1 MSGFGERLRRER
13 EMRGVSLEEISD
25 STKIGTRSLKAIE
38 DNEFDKLPGGIFN
51 KGFVRAYSKFLG
63 LDEDETVADFDAAWK
78 EYQVA
83 RGQPIEPV
91 IELEPAPEPPKT
103 PWFAIA
109 SVIVLLAAIFGL
121 GWLFMLR
128 SQRTR
133 TGPAS
138 QLPAIAPAESSEL
151 QPVKTQSPAAPAETG
166 TADPSAS
173 TPSPSAMKTS
183 SQSSVALEESKGGA
197 DTKPATALPNSD
209 SSVGNAVAVE
219 ASPIQLKVVAHE
231 DSWYSLSADGKD
243 LGQGILGAQKS
254 RNIRAQKEVHLKLGN
269 AGGVEISFNG
279 KPVNLDGEPKQV
291 RELTFTPDGLHQ

>member
-1 MSGFGERLRRER
+1 MSGFGERMRRER
-13 EMRGVSLEEISD
+13 EMRGVSLEEISE

-83 RGQPIEPV
+83 HGQPIEPV
-91 IELEPAPEPPKT
+91 VELQPAPEPPKT

-128 SQRTR
+128 GQRAR

-151 QPVKTQSPAAPAETG
+151 QPVKTQSPAASPEPG
-166 TADPSAS
+166 TTDPSAS
-173 TPSPSAMKTS
+173 TSSTSATKTS
-183 SQSSVALEESKGGA
+183 SQSSAALEESKGGA
-197 DTKPATALPNSD
+197 DKPATALPNSD
-209 SSVGNAVAVE
+209 SSAPSAVAVE

-243 LGQGILGAQKS
+243 LGQGILGAEKS
-254 RNIRAQKEVHLKLGN
+254 RSIRAQKEVRLKLGN

>member
-151 QPVKTQSPAAPAETG
+151 QPVKTQGLAASAETG

-173 TPSPSAMKTS
+173 TSSASATKTG
-183 SQSSVALEESKGGA
+183 SQSSSALEESKGGA

>member
-83 RGQPIEPV
+83 HGQPIEPV
-91 IELEPAPEPPKT
+91 VQLEPEPPKT
-103 PWFAIA
+103 KWFAIA

-128 SQRTR
+128 GQRSR
-133 TGPAS
+133 TLPAS
-138 QLPAIAPAESSEL
+138 QLPAITPAESSEL
-151 QPVKTQSPAAPAETG
+151 QPVRAQAPAASPETG

-173 TPSPSAMKTS
+173 TTSASATKTS
-183 SQSSVALEESKGGA
+183 SQSSAALEEPKGGA
-197 DTKPATALPNSD
+197 DAKPARALPNSD
-209 SSVGNAVAVE
+209 SSAPSAATAEG
-219 ASPIQLKVVAHE
+219 SPIQLKVVAHE

-243 LGQGILGAQKS
+243 LGQGILVAEKS